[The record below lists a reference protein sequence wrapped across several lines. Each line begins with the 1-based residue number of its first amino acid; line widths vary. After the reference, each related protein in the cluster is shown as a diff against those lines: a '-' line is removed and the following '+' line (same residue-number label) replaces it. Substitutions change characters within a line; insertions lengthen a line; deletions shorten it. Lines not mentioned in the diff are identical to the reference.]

1 MILALETSCDDTC
14 AAVVSADGE
23 IASNVIASQG
33 LLHARY
39 GGVVPEIASRH
50 HLELVDAVTADALE
64 RAGARL
70 DDIDTVAVTRGPGL
84 IGALLVGLS
93 SAKALAA
100 TRELPLVPVDHLHGH
115 VVASTLGPHPV
126 ETPYLSL
133 VASGGHTF
141 LARVDDPS
149 GYSVLGQTLDDA
161 AGEAFDKGARLLGL
175 GYPGGPAIDRL
186 AREGD
191 PEAFDFPRS
200 APGELDFSF
209 SGLKTSLLYMIR
221 DLGDGR
227 GVTGRG
233 PCGLV
238 SARDRRRARGAHAR
252 GARREGL
259 ERLAIGGG
267 VAANSELR
275 AAVEGLDARGLG
287 PAGRALHR
295 QRRDDR
301 RRGALPRARRVPALP
316 EPRRGRSALVL
327 DPRLLEVQV
336 ALHAAPDVLADL
348 ASVAHLEQ
356 RLALGVEQLV
366 HEPPPRIGAVFEVLV
381 RAVLERTE
389 APLPVV
395 EQLARAAHALGADPV
410 RLAQLLEP

>member
-14 AAVVSADGE
+14 AAVVSGDGR

-115 VVASTLGPHPV
+115 VVASTLGPDPV
-126 ETPYLSL
+126 EAPYLCL

-141 LARVDDPS
+141 VARVDDPS

-175 GYPGGPAIDRL
+175 GYPGGPEVDRL
-186 AREGD
+186 ARQGD

-209 SGLKTSLLYMIR
+209 SGLKTSLLYVIR
-221 DLGDGR
+221 DLG
-227 GVTGRG
+227 TGAESRAADLAASYQRAIVDA
-233 PCGLV
+233 LV
-238 SARDRRRARGAHAR
+238 SRTRAAL
-252 GARREGL
+252 RREGL

-275 AAVEGLDARGLG
+275 AAVGGLDVAVWVPPVELCTDNAAMIAGAAR
-287 PAGRALHR
+287 
-295 QRRDDR
+295 
-301 RRGALPRARRVPALP
+301 
-316 EPRRGRSALVL
+316 
-327 DPRLLEVQV
+327 
-336 ALHAAPDVLADL
+336 
-348 ASVAHLEQ
+348 
-356 RLALGVEQLV
+356 
-366 HEPPPRIGAVFEVLV
+366 F
-381 RAVLERTE
+381 
-389 APLPVV
+389 
-395 EQLARAAHALGADPV
+395 
-410 RLAQLLEP
+410 LEPVEYPHYLSLDAAARL